1 MVHQPQ
7 QWRERFETD
16 GYLVVPDMLP
26 RQRVVDLRRR
36 LEELDVSRDSLPESL
51 RRHIHLERDYG
62 MQDSDVAG
70 ESGRHAA
77 DAINNIMELPLMHQD
92 FADLILQPELLDVLE
107 VLFESREFRFHNYK
121 CIVKAARISSPVD
134 WHRDFR
140 TCSTATPTSL
150 LRCSAWMV

>member
-92 FADLILQPELLDVLE
+92 FADLILQPVGA
-107 VLFESREFRFHNYK
+107 SGRPG
-121 CIVKAARISSPVD
+121 SPV
-134 WHRDFR
+134 
-140 TCSTATPTSL
+140 
-150 LRCSAWMV
+150 